1 MDIIEFQ
8 NKLKD
13 IQTLALNNGK
23 QVRAGLVEKFFGEE
37 GMDQDKL
44 QKVYDY
50 LEVQGI
56 HVTGRK
62 EEESRNQEG
71 RASVREK
78 PDRVPVPPTE
88 EEEEYL
94 RDYLKTFGFEDN
106 LMDRQE
112 LLRRCAAG
120 EVSARESLVRTCQRE
135 LADIARELNCEE
147 VLFAD
152 LLGEANMALLSALG
166 ALEET
171 QAGDPE
177 ENLWREVRRLLEAF
191 LEEQTR
197 QKKEDH
203 FLVEKV
209 QDLEEKLKAV
219 TEDGNIKYT
228 IEELSA
234 FLDMD
239 TEEMEAILRLTG
251 DEAGK
256 PGPSQ

>member
-1 MDIIEFQ
+1 MDIHEFQ

-23 QVRAGLVEKFFGEE
+23 QVRAELVEKFFGEE
-37 GMDQDKL
+37 DMDREKL

-62 EEESRNQEG
+62 EEDGREQEEA
-71 RASVREK
+71 ASVRKK
-78 PDRVPVPPTE
+78 PESVPLTA

-106 LMDRQE
+106 LLDRQE
-112 LLRRCAAG
+112 LLRRCAEG
-120 EVSARESLVRTCQRE
+120 EASARESLIRTCQRE
-135 LADIARELNCEE
+135 LTDIAREMNCEE

-152 LLGEANMALLSALG
+152 LLGEANMAFLSALDT
-166 ALEET
+166 LEEA
-171 QAGDPE
+171 QE
-177 ENLWREVRRLLEAF
+177 ERLEESLWREVRRLLEEF
-191 LEEQTR
+191 LEEQTQ

-209 QDLEEKLKAV
+209 QNLEEKLKSI

-251 DEAGK
+251 DETGK
-256 PGPSQ
+256 SGPSK

>member
-1 MDIIEFQ
+1 MDIHEFQ

-23 QVRAGLVEKFFGEE
+23 QVRAELVEKFFGEE
-37 GMDQDKL
+37 DMDREKL

-62 EEESRNQEG
+62 EEDGREQEEA
-71 RASVREK
+71 ASVRKK
-78 PDRVPVPPTE
+78 PESVPLTA

-106 LMDRQE
+106 LLDRQE
-112 LLRRCAAG
+112 FLRRCAAG
-120 EVSARESLVRTCQRE
+120 EASARESLIRTCQRE
-135 LADIARELNCEE
+135 LTDIAREMNCEE

-152 LLGEANMALLSALG
+152 LLGEANMAFLSALDT
-166 ALEET
+166 LEEA
-171 QAGDPE
+171 QE
-177 ENLWREVRRLLEAF
+177 ERLEESLWREVRRLLEEF
-191 LEEQTR
+191 LEEQTQ

-209 QDLEEKLKAV
+209 QNLEEKLKSI

-251 DEAGK
+251 DETGK
-256 PGPSQ
+256 SGPSK

>member
-1 MDIIEFQ
+1 MDIHEFQ

-23 QVRAGLVEKFFGEE
+23 QVRAELVEKFFGEE
-37 GMDQDKL
+37 DMDREKL

-62 EEESRNQEG
+62 EEDVREPEEA
-71 RASVREK
+71 ASVRKK
-78 PDRVPVPPTE
+78 PESVPLTP

-106 LMDRQE
+106 LLDRQE

-120 EVSARESLVRTCQRE
+120 EASARESLIRTCQRE
-135 LADIARELNCEE
+135 LTDIAREMNCEE

-152 LLGEANMALLSALG
+152 LLGEANMAFLSALDT
-166 ALEET
+166 LEEA
-171 QAGDPE
+171 QE
-177 ENLWREVRRLLEAF
+177 ERLEESLWREVRRLLEEF
-191 LEEQTR
+191 LEEQTQ

-209 QDLEEKLKAV
+209 QNLEEKLKSI

-251 DEAGK
+251 DETGK
-256 PGPSQ
+256 SGPSK

>member
-1 MDIIEFQ
+1 MDINEFQ

-23 QVRAGLVEKFFGEE
+23 QVRADLVEKFFGEE

-62 EEESRNQEG
+62 EEESRKQEE
-71 RASVREK
+71 AVSVRKKRES
-78 PDRVPVPPTE
+78 VPLTS

-106 LMDRQE
+106 LLDRQE

-120 EVSARESLVRTCQRE
+120 EASARESLIRTCQRE
-135 LADIARELNCEE
+135 LTDIAREMNCEE

-152 LLGEANMALLSALG
+152 LLGEANMAFLSALDT
-166 ALEET
+166 LEEA
-171 QAGDPE
+171 QE
-177 ENLWREVRRLLEAF
+177 ERLEESLWREVRRLLEEF

-209 QDLEEKLKAV
+209 QNLEEKLKSI

-251 DEAGK
+251 DETGK
-256 PGPSQ
+256 SGPSK

>member
-23 QVRAGLVEKFFGEE
+23 QVRAELVEKFFGEE
-37 GMDQDKL
+37 AMDREKL

-62 EEESRNQEG
+62 EEESREPEG
-71 RASVREK
+71 EVSAREK
-78 PDRVPVPPTE
+78 SESVPAPLTE

-94 RDYLKTFGFEDN
+94 RDYLKTFGFADN

-120 EVSARESLVRTCQRE
+120 DVSARESLVRTCQRE
-135 LADIARELNCEE
+135 LTDVARELNCEE

-152 LLGEANMALLSALG
+152 LLGEANMAFLSALDTLKEIPEEK
-166 ALEET
+166 LEES
-171 QAGDPE
+171 
-177 ENLWREVRRLLEAF
+177 LWREVRRLLEGF

-209 QDLEEKLKAV
+209 RGLEEKLKAV

-228 IEELSA
+228 VEELSA

-251 DEAGK
+251 DDSGK
-256 PGPSQ
+256 SGSTK

>member
-1 MDIIEFQ
+1 MDIHEFQ

-23 QVRAGLVEKFFGEE
+23 QVRAELVEKFFGEE
-37 GMDQDKL
+37 DMDREKL

-62 EEESRNQEG
+62 EEDGREQEEA
-71 RASVREK
+71 ASVRKK
-78 PDRVPVPPTE
+78 PESVPLTA

-106 LMDRQE
+106 LLDRQE
-112 LLRRCAAG
+112 LLRRCAEG
-120 EVSARESLVRTCQRE
+120 EASARESLIRTCQRE
-135 LADIARELNCEE
+135 LTDIAREMNCEE

-152 LLGEANMALLSALG
+152 LLGEANMAFLSALDT
-166 ALEET
+166 LEEA
-171 QAGDPE
+171 QE
-177 ENLWREVRRLLEAF
+177 ERLEESLWREVRRLLEEF

-209 QDLEEKLKAV
+209 QNLEEKLKSI

-251 DEAGK
+251 DETGK
-256 PGPSQ
+256 SGPSK